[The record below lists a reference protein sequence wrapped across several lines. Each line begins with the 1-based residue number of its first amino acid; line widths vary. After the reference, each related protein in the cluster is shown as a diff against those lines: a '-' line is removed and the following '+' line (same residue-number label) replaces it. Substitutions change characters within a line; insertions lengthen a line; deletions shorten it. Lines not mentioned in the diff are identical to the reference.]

1 MPPESGI
8 SQSDEQDWR
17 SRSYPVHEDME
28 LQRTT
33 WWVQRCGWAV
43 LGLLVIAS
51 LLGLF
56 SQGPLSTASTTG
68 ASGRMEV
75 TYDRFGRNGA
85 STRVTIVV
93 RDGGGGETAITFSK
107 ALMDAFAVDTVHP
120 APREER
126 STPDGTEFVFA
137 SAGGGPHRV
146 YFDVRPESSGLIRGE
161 ISLPSGPRARLTQF
175 TYP

>member
-1 MPPESGI
+1 MI
-8 SQSDEQDWR
+8 SDSEARVLDR
-17 SRSYPVHEDME
+17 TSRTYPIHEDMD

-33 WWVQRCGWAV
+33 WWVQRCGWAA
-43 LGLLVIAS
+43 LGLTVIAA

-56 SQGPLSTASTTG
+56 SQGPLSTTTAKG
-68 ASGRMEV
+68 AAGRMEV

-85 STRVTIVV
+85 ATRVTIIV
-93 RDGGGGETAITFSK
+93 RNGGTGETVIAFSK
-107 ALMDAFAVDTVHP
+107 PLMDAFAVDNVHP

-137 SAGGGPHRV
+137 SAGNGPVRV
-146 YFDVRPESSGLIRGE
+146 YFDMRPELSGLIRGE
-161 ISLPSGPRARLTQF
+161 ISLPQGPPARLTQF

>member
-1 MPPESGI
+1 MLSESDI
-8 SQSDEQDWR
+8 EADSRR
-17 SRSYPVHEDME
+17 SRSYPIHEDMA

-146 YFDVRPESSGLIRGE
+146 YFDVRPELSGLIRGE
-161 ISLPSGPRARLTQF
+161 ISLPSGPPARLTQF